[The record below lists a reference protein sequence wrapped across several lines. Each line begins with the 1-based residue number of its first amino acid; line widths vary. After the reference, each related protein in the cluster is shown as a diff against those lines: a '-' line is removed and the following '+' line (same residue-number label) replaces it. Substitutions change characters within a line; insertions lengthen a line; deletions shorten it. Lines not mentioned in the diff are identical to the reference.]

1 MVGASFERLTSAKVL
16 NDPRPID
23 VVFAGLAPGLIG
35 IYQFDFR
42 IPLDWPYPVFNA
54 Y

>member
-1 MVGASFERLTSAKVL
+1 MTSACVWKALGVL